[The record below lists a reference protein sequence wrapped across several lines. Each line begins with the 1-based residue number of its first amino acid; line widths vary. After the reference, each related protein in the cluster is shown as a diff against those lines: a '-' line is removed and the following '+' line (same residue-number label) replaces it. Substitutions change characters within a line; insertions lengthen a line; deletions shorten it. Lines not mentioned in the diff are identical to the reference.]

1 MGVLDTHLSCFRET
15 HMNTKI
21 AIAAVLAASAG
32 LAQAETDLSL
42 ARSYELTNAASGYD
56 ALLSNYN
63 ASNVKVKAQIQAR
76 YQYNERQMNDDTAP
90 YNSDNDT
97 TMGFSI
103 RRTKVEVSGDVTD
116 NISAKVKF
124 AFSRSSGAAALEDAY
139 GKWKINDDVTLKIGQ
154 FKQSMLREE
163 NMSSSKQLASERS
176 AVNETFNQGFSQGI
190 EASFGGDSW
199 RGAVGFTDGFGTSN
213 TAFNSSSEAD
223 YALNARF
230 DFLFGDAEWGQ
241 FGQFTSWR
249 GSASGGMIGAA
260 IAYQSTGSTNPALA
274 NDVDMTTGTI
284 DFSYVSD
291 GWNLFAAGVWR
302 NMDTGAGTDM
312 DDFGVIVQG
321 GFFVTD
327 QDELFGRWDAI
338 FPDSNNAPADE
349 EFNALTFGWNH
360 YLVPESHAAKFT
372 LDLNYYLDAS
382 DSASTI
388 VSTSSSG
395 GHNLLSDTD
404 DGQFGI
410 TAQFQFLF

>member
-1 MGVLDTHLSCFRET
+1 
-15 HMNTKI
+15 MNTKI
-21 AIAAVLAASAG
+21 AIAAVLAATAG

-56 ALLSNYN
+56 SLLSNYN

-154 FKQSMLREE
+154 FKQSLLREE

-199 RGAVGFTDGFGTSN
+199 RGAIGFTDGIGNAATTGTAN
-213 TAFNSSSEAD
+213 TAFNASNEAD

-230 DFLFGDAEWGQ
+230 DFIFGDAEWGQ

-260 IAYQSTGSTNPALA
+260 IAFQSMGSTNPALA

-321 GFFVTD
+321 GFFITD

-349 EFNALTFGWNH
+349 DFNALTFGWNH